1 MRRIAGVLLLLAIAL
16 SGCTAPPPAAT
27 YTEPQLKYL
36 LLDHYGEDRFFYCDP
51 DEYPISR
58 GDELERALES
68 FPAIENDTAEFAA
81 ITARKNLSP
90 PYSDEAKLAI
100 YREHKRL
107 RAIPLSPRT
116 ADSYTYSMA
125 IGTEA
130 EGRRVSGVISTDGT
144 IREETSEKA
153 LLTCPICLAAG
164 TRIETPAG
172 PVPVEALR
180 GEMIVWTVDAWG
192 NRVPAPVLQTARTRP
207 PPGHTVI
214 RLRLSD
220 GRTVTASPGHPTA
233 DARPL
238 GLLRVGDQLD
248 GAAVSSAEG
257 IPYDGEYV
265 YDLLPAG
272 ATGRYWADGVLLGS
286 TLR

>member
-1 MRRIAGVLLLLAIAL
+1 MRLLPGVLLLAIAL
-16 SGCTAPPPAAT
+16 SGCMAPPPATT

-58 GDELERALES
+58 GDELERALEA
-68 FPAIENDTAEFAA
+68 FPAIMNDTAEFSA
-81 ITARKNLSP
+81 ITARKSLSP

-107 RAIPLSPRT
+107 RAIPLAPRT
-116 ADSYTYSMA
+116 ANSYTYDMA
-125 IGTEA
+125 LGTGA

-144 IREETSEKA
+144 IREESSEEA
-153 LLTCPICLAAG
+153 FLTCPICLAAG
-164 TRIETPAG
+164 TRIATPVG
-172 PVPVEALR
+172 PVPVEDLR
-180 GEMIVWTVDAWG
+180 EGMIVWTVGAQG
-192 NRVPAPVLQTARTRP
+192 NRVAAPVLQTARTRP
-207 PPGHTVI
+207 PPGHALI

-220 GRTVTASPGHPTA
+220 GRTVTASSGHPTA
-233 DARPL
+233 DGRAL
-238 GLLRVGDQLD
+238 GLLRAGDLLD
-248 GAAVSSAEG
+248 GAGVSSAEG